1 MSERPARYRL
11 TAPQALESQ
20 IQAQILHW
28 LAVEQARGRVAWF
41 CRVNGGL
48 ATYGRFKVKNYIL
61 HLAGQA
67 PHSKGYPD
75 VHGMLTG
82 GQYFALE
89 VKQPGEKAT
98 EEQALFL
105 AVIAAAGGIAGV
117 VTRFDDVEQ
126 LFRHGS
132 SMGEQRVCT
141 SPVPGS
147 SPGCGSLSETKTRRS
162 GGPLH
167 LNPVSTT
174 GLRHP

>member
-61 HLAGQA
+61 HLAGKA
-67 PHSKGYPD
+67 PLSKGYPD

-147 SPGCGSLSETKTRRS
+147 SPGCGSLSETKNRLAAASCAST
-162 GGPLH
+162 PLSR
-167 LNPVSTT
+167 L
-174 GLRHP
+174 G